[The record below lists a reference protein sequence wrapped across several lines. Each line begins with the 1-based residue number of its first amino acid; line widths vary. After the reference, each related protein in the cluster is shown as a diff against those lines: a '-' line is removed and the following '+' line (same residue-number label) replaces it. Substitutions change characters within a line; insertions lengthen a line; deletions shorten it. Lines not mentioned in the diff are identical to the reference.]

1 MIEAINRASTM
12 GCKIFSMSFG
22 GTDTFMDGSS
32 SVCQALDAA
41 TAAGMTCFISAGNMG
56 ADKFHK
62 SMTIPPA
69 TTTSAFGFT
78 LDNSASATSY
88 TTAIDIRIIWDDGYT
103 ADANLAI
110 TCANLDSGETLTQAY
125 SGVSPRGREG
135 KRFTL
140 TPAVAAG
147 ASKTYQFQVVNS
159 AATGAS
165 AVTHLFRSSGKGGFD
180 VDDVNSTILHPARA
194 DTAIAVGSWTQRTTW
209 TDYQGGSHFY
219 SDLTYDTLSSFS
231 SIGPRI
237 DGLMKPD
244 VVAPGITISA
254 RDANRTPDDALI
266 IDDDGENLNGSGPA
280 HYVLK
285 RGTSMACP
293 HAAGIAALMLE
304 VNSSLTPEQV
314 RLALGRTAQ
323 RKGGSLN
330 QVGFGLVDARA
341 AVRAVSSKVD
351 NLYLQTPENAGV
363 VLWSSEKDFTVAAAT
378 PGVGV
383 LSVTH
388 GDILVDLPGYPG
400 EGPALLPGGLNK
412 NSWSRPFYGDDPVTP
427 VGIAQKGSTT
437 STSSA
442 TTTDTIYIKTTRRWM
457 RPHPRSPSAP
467 GRHDRH
473 RYPPRAPAWAPYA
486 VKPGDLLTNSGVVVP
501 NYFLIEPFDFYLDAG
516 LTLPVLAEY
525 EWGQTANGVSIGLD
539 AVDVE
544 GITPEGF
551 DALTTY
557 VLTSS
562 NALPAFN
569 LRNRLN
575 EVNGLKQALQGFAPP
590 TTFTLFFSFEETTPG
605 ELPHESGSYTQKTYY
620 LGPLHRI
627 CDPATG
633 IRLPVG
639 TAISD
644 DDLLMIRLP
653 YINWRSA
660 YGSSAAK
667 PDGLVVR
674 VGRDNLPALGGADLA
689 TCSATPTRPPIRAP
703 GARRRGR
710 SGDLRIPPR
719 GERARH
725 ADPVL
730 VRRRG
735 RDGRACRARRSFQL
749 RPLLAGAFLDRPE
762 RRQRA
767 TLARRWRKRLDL
779 PGPGEKPPLF
789 PFQRAGIDEC
799 DLLGSDAPPLS
810 GTPVP
815 PDGLFRGIE
824 LNERLM
830 GEHTGAS
837 LPTASH
843 AGLDA
848 VDVIPLANLYG
859 PQIDL
864 NGADSGVGCSAVFT
878 FGAGAVAV
886 PESDATVT
894 DLMNSSLVS
903 LTVTLLN
910 APNGFAESLTAT
922 ASGGV
927 SVEAYDSTTRQLVL
941 KGVAL
946 WPTIKPSCAPC
957 STTTRPRPC
966 PRPTGWLEWSLS
978 RRSTTPASVAP
989 SRPPSPC
996 RRPWRKCGWTLPTR
1010 ARKAVLPP
1018 SRSIPWPK
1026 RWRPYRAAAP

>member
-1 MIEAINRASTM
+1 MNSPLSFLRAASVRAAVILLLTVLAVPAGGQDRPGAPSKISGEILAHQARKTRPAGLSQIQHVQSLQAAGLSAEDLEREHCALYVAQPLTRAEIAELDRQGVRVHDTFVPPVPGKHPFGFYLATVAYDALAFIEADGRFTRLDSTEFTAQMNNDQAALMTQVDEVRAGVGVTAATGAGVKIAIADAGLDLTNTDIPTPVEAYDVTDGVGVSAWGTDVANPATDHGTHVVGIAMGTGAYSGGAYQGVAPDASLYFYKIGNDTDGSAVFTDMIEAINRASTM

-103 ADANLAI
+103 AAANLAS
-110 TCANLDSGETLTQAY
+110 TCANLDAGETLTQAY

-180 VDDVNSTILHPARA
+180 VDDVNSTILHPAMA

-412 NSWSRPFYGDDPVTP
+412 NLVAAFYGDDPVNP
-427 VGIAQKGSTT
+427 LLEIAQKGLNDFDVI
-437 STSSA
+437 A
-442 TTTDTIYIKTTRRWM
+442 TTTDTIYIKDNA
-457 RPHPRSPSAP
+457 PVVAPQPQVFFSAEAAMTAT
-467 GRHDRH
+467 DT
-473 RYPPRAPAWAPYA
+473 PPLAPAWAPYA
-486 VKPGDLLTNSGVVVP
+486 VKPGDLLTNSGVVDP
-501 NYFLIEPFDFYLDAG
+501 N
-516 LTLPVLAEY
+516 
-525 EWGQTANGVSIGLD
+525 
-539 AVDVE
+539 
-544 GITPEGF
+544 
-551 DALTTY
+551 
-557 VLTSS
+557 
-562 NALPAFN
+562 
-569 LRNRLN
+569 
-575 EVNGLKQALQGFAPP
+575 
-590 TTFTLFFSFEETTPG
+590 
-605 ELPHESGSYTQKTYY
+605 
-620 LGPLHRI
+620 
-627 CDPATG
+627 
-633 IRLPVG
+633 
-639 TAISD
+639 
-644 DDLLMIRLP
+644 
-653 YINWRSA
+653 
-660 YGSSAAK
+660 
-667 PDGLVVR
+667 
-674 VGRDNLPALGGADLA
+674 
-689 TCSATPTRPPIRAP
+689 
-703 GARRRGR
+703 
-710 SGDLRIPPR
+710 
-719 GERARH
+719 
-725 ADPVL
+725 
-730 VRRRG
+730 
-735 RDGRACRARRSFQL
+735 
-749 RPLLAGAFLDRPE
+749 
-762 RRQRA
+762 
-767 TLARRWRKRLDL
+767 
-779 PGPGEKPPLF
+779 
-789 PFQRAGIDEC
+789 
-799 DLLGSDAPPLS
+799 
-810 GTPVP
+810 
-815 PDGLFRGIE
+815 
-824 LNERLM
+824 
-830 GEHTGAS
+830 
-837 LPTASH
+837 
-843 AGLDA
+843 
-848 VDVIPLANLYG
+848 
-859 PQIDL
+859 
-864 NGADSGVGCSAVFT
+864 
-878 FGAGAVAV
+878 
-886 PESDATVT
+886 
-894 DLMNSSLVS
+894 
-903 LTVTLLN
+903 
-910 APNGFAESLTAT
+910 
-922 ASGGV
+922 
-927 SVEAYDSTTRQLVL
+927 
-941 KGVAL
+941 
-946 WPTIKPSCAPC
+946 
-957 STTTRPRPC
+957 
-966 PRPTGWLEWSLS
+966 
-978 RRSTTPASVAP
+978 
-989 SRPPSPC
+989 
-996 RRPWRKCGWTLPTR
+996 
-1010 ARKAVLPP
+1010 
-1018 SRSIPWPK
+1018 
-1026 RWRPYRAAAP
+1026 